1 VFRGD
6 ERRPGGPSGRP
17 GRSVNRRSDRGA
29 AAVEAAFVFPVMIL
43 LVFGIID
50 FGRMLNAQLNVTEAA
65 SQGVRVAA
73 FGGDPTSR
81 VAQIAGADAAIEDLT
96 ICAVP
101 ADLEEDAQVTVTY
114 RFEFA
119 TPVGALIGLL
129 DDEIDLTGRGAMPC
143 R

>member
-1 VFRGD
+1 
-6 ERRPGGPSGRP
+6 
-17 GRSVNRRSDRGA
+17 
-29 AAVEAAFVFPVMIL
+29 MIL

-81 VAQIAGADAAIEDLT
+81 VSQIAGADAAIDDLT

-119 TPVGALIGLL
+119 TPVGALMGLL

>member
-1 VFRGD
+1 
-6 ERRPGGPSGRP
+6 
-17 GRSVNRRSDRGA
+17 
-29 AAVEAAFVFPVMIL
+29 MLL

-50 FGRMLNAQLNVTEAA
+50 FGRMLNTQLNVTEAA
-65 SQGVRVAA
+65 AQGARVAS
-73 FGGDPTSR
+73 FGMDPTSR
-81 VAQIAGADAAIEDLT
+81 VTDIAGADAAIDDLT

-119 TPVGALIGLL
+119 TPVGALIGLI
-129 DDEIDLTGRGAMPC
+129 DNEIDLTGRGAMPC